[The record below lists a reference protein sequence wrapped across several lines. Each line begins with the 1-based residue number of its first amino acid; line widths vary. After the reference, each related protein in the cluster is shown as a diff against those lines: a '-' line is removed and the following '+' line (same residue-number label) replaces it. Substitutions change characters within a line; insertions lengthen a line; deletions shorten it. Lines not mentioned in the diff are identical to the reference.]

1 MVERLANG
9 EAMPYSPGDMMV
21 AAAAREIADGEVVF
35 VGMRLPLLA
44 FFVAKSTHAPG
55 AVGLFE
61 NGVIRDSPAAG
72 PIITMGDPP
81 NQTGAQKVCE
91 LAEVMSLLSG
101 GRVDVGFIGGAQ
113 VDVFGNVNTHRV
125 STPERVVRLPG
136 SGGGADLA
144 CLARRTLIVMSHERR
159 RLVPEVEFVTSPGW
173 GRGEGAG
180 PQWRAGQGL
189 ARGGPSAL
197 ITSLGVFRFP
207 EGRARLEQLHPGVG
221 LEEVRRATGWEL
233 EAEAELAETPPPTAR
248 ELEIIRSFDPHR
260 YWTG

>member
-1 MVERLANG
+1 
-9 EAMPYSPGDMMV
+9 
-21 AAAAREIADGEVVF
+21 
-35 VGMRLPLLA
+35 
-44 FFVAKSTHAPG
+44 
-55 AVGLFE
+55 VGLFE
-61 NGVIRDSPAAG
+61 NGVIRDTPAAG

-125 STPERVVRLPG
+125 SAPGRRVRLPG

-144 CLARRTLIVMSHERR
+144 CLARRTLIIMAHEKR

-180 PQWRAGQGL
+180 QQWRAGQGL
-189 ARGGPSAL
+189 ARGGPAAL

-207 EGRARLEQLHPGVG
+207 RGRARLAQLHPGAG
-221 LEEVRRATGWEL
+221 LREAAAATGWEL
-233 EAEAELAETPPPTAR
+233 EAEAELAETPPPTAQ